1 MSSATAMRLARNSL
15 IHLGTGQM
23 LALMARDELLAAVK
37 VTRDAVTFRAEEEVG
52 GAGISSSTSPP
63 DAGLSSEFSPSST

>member
-1 MSSATAMRLARNSL
+1 
-15 IHLGTGQM
+15 M